1 MMELRLLRAFIEV
14 VRHGGFTEAGKRIF
28 ATQSTVS
35 KMVRQLE
42 EELGVQLIDRSGPR
56 ARPTEPGLVVY
67 QRGLDMLAM
76 RDELLAQIGEFD
88 SLKRGVLR
96 TGVPTVGGDML
107 FAPVIA
113 EFRRRHPDIR
123 IELIEHGST
132 RLHETLRAGDLDV
145 AGILLPVAGEL
156 DHRPVRCEPVVALVP
171 QGAFAPEQTSIGLPD
186 LRDWSFL
193 LFQEGFALNDMIL
206 SACRRHGFIPTVAM
220 QSAQTRFIARL
231 VGAGLGVAFMPRMV
245 ALADRPEGV
254 ALLELDE
261 PDVSWNMTLAW
272 RREGYLSQAA
282 RAFIDLVQEMVVE
295 GAGPGHSILD

>member
-1 MMELRLLRAFIEV
+1 
-14 VRHGGFTEAGKRIF
+14 
-28 ATQSTVS
+28 
-35 KMVRQLE
+35 
-42 EELGVQLIDRSGPR
+42 
-56 ARPTEPGLVVY
+56 VVY

-113 EFRRRHPDIR
+113 EFRRRHPEIR

-132 RLHETLRAGDLDV
+132 RLRDL
-145 AGILLPVAGEL
+145 ARGRSRCCGHPAARG
-156 DHRPVRCEPVVALVP
+156 RGTRPSPGPVRTGGGA
-171 QGAFAPEQTSIGLPD
+171 GAARAFAPERTSIGLPD

-231 VGAGLGVAFMPRMV
+231 VGAGLGWPSCRAWWRWPTGPR
-245 ALADRPEGV
+245 ASRC
-254 ALLELDE
+254 
-261 PDVSWNMTLAW
+261 WNWTSPMSVGT
-272 RREGYLSQAA
+272 
-282 RAFIDLVQEMVVE
+282 
-295 GAGPGHSILD
+295 

>member
-113 EFRRRHPDIR
+113 EFRRRHPEIR

-171 QGAFAPEQTSIGLPD
+171 QGP
-186 LRDWSFL
+186 LRRN
-193 LFQEGFALNDMIL
+193 GPR
-206 SACRRHGFIPTVAM
+206 SACPTSGTGRSCCFRRGSRST
-220 QSAQTRFIARL
+220 T
-231 VGAGLGVAFMPRMV
+231 
-245 ALADRPEGV
+245 
-254 ALLELDE
+254 
-261 PDVSWNMTLAW
+261 
-272 RREGYLSQAA
+272 
-282 RAFIDLVQEMVVE
+282 
-295 GAGPGHSILD
+295 